1 MIQRTCLFKVTLA
14 SGISRSIPLTPAES
28 AELKD
33 TAQEG
38 KNQEFQT
45 ILWGHLNRIVIQPQ
59 KLQHDALHQPV
70 LIQSQTLQRI
80 PLIPQPK
87 DTNTRG

>member
-1 MIQRTCLFKVTLA
+1 MIQKTCLFKVTLA

-38 KNQEFQT
+38 KNQEFQN
-45 ILWGHLNRIVIQPQ
+45 ILWGHINRIVIQPQ
-59 KLQHDALHQPV
+59 KLHQPV